1 MKTWTPSEAN
11 EGFELTPMID
21 VVFLLIA
28 FFMTIT
34 SQITDENIKIEI
46 PIATEAKVPEEKG
59 IRQTISIDETGSIFF
74 GAIQM
79 APDELT
85 AVIRAAVERNPET
98 RVYLRAD
105 AGTAHRH
112 VQDVMRATA
121 AAGLSD
127 LIFATNQE

>member
-1 MKTWTPSEAN
+1 MKTWTPSEGR

-34 SQITDENIKIEI
+34 SQITRENIKIEI
-46 PIATEAKVPEEKG
+46 PIATEARVPEEKG
-59 IRQTISIDETGSIFF
+59 IRQTISINDEGLIFF
-74 GAIQM
+74 GTEQMVPEDLVSAIRS
-79 APDELT
+79 T
-85 AVIRAAVERNPET
+85 IERDPET

-105 AGTAHRH
+105 ARTAHRH
-112 VQDVMRATA
+112 VQEVMRATA

>member
-1 MKTWTPSEAN
+1 
-11 EGFELTPMID
+11 MID

-34 SQITDENIKIEI
+34 SEITEENIKIEV
-46 PIATEAKVPEEKG
+46 PIAEVAQVPEERG
-59 IRQTISIDETGSIFF
+59 VRQTISVDEVGNIFF
-74 GAIQM
+74 GAQQM

-85 AVIRAAVERNPET
+85 EAIAISIGNNPDT

-105 AGTAHRH
+105 ARTPHRFVQEVMTASA
-112 VQDVMRATA
+112 Q
-121 AAGLSD
+121 AGLYD

>member
-1 MKTWTPSEAN
+1 MKTWSPADTD

-34 SQITDENIKIEI
+34 SEITEENIKIVI
-46 PIATEAKVPEEKG
+46 PIAVEAQVPEERG
-59 IRQTISIDETGSIFF
+59 VRQTISIDESGNIFF
-74 GAIQM
+74 GARQM
-79 APDELT
+79 APDEL
-85 AVIRAAVERNPET
+85 VEAISFSMENSPET

-105 AGTAHRH
+105 ARTPHRY
-112 VQDVMRATA
+112 VQEVMQATA
-121 AAGLSD
+121 AAGLYD

>member
-1 MKTWTPSEAN
+1 LNTWTPSEGD

-34 SQITDENIKIEI
+34 SEITDENIQIEI
-46 PIATEAKVPEEKG
+46 PIAEVAQVPEERG
-59 IRQTISIDETGSIFF
+59 IRQTISIDAVGDIYFGSRK
-74 GAIQM
+74 M
-79 APDELT
+79 SPDDLT
-85 AVIRAAVERNPET
+85 ESIRFALEFDPAT
-98 RVYLRAD
+98 KVYLRAD

-112 VQDVMRATA
+112 VADVMKATA
-121 AAGLSD
+121 AAGLTD

>member
-1 MKTWTPSEAN
+1 MKTWMPSDTD

-34 SQITDENIKIEI
+34 AEITEENIKIEV
-46 PIATEAKVPEEKG
+46 PIAEEAKVPEERG
-59 IRQTISIDETGSIFF
+59 IRQTISIDETGQIFF
-74 GAIQM
+74 GSRLM
-79 APDELT
+79 VPDELT
-85 AVIRAAVERNPET
+85 EAIRFALETDPET

-105 AGTAHRH
+105 ARAAHRH
-112 VQDVMRATA
+112 VQQVMRATA
-121 AAGLSD
+121 AAGLYD

>member
-1 MKTWTPSEAN
+1 MNTWTPSGDD

-34 SQITDENIKIEI
+34 SEITEENIKIEV
-46 PIATEAKVPEEKG
+46 PIAVEAQVPEERG
-59 IRQTISIDETGSIFF
+59 VRQTISIDASGNIFF
-74 GAIQM
+74 GARQL
-79 APDELT
+79 APDEL
-85 AVIRAAVERNPET
+85 ADAIRVSLENSPDT

-105 AGTAHRH
+105 ARTPHRY
-112 VQDVMRATA
+112 VQDVMQATA
-121 AAGLSD
+121 NAGLYD